1 MSQTQ
6 TTQATQRKPSTNKN
20 IKKLRTISMVCGL
33 TRSWQQWVTENE
45 DKQASEPSG
54 WTPSWM
60 GGPTEEPKKPW
71 VSKTTLQAK
80 KALPI
85 QPQPTKASQNHIT
98 GSGETRK
105 TSTPQA
111 ASQTAVKVETSAVP
125 LAESRIKTKQ
135 VAKTVT
141 SGAQEKSVGI
151 GFLTERITKEAL
163 PSGEEIDRMLSKR
176 GSPTR
181 RRKCSNMV
189 SSLTKSWKEVEK
201 ERKPAPEGGGP
212 GEGRT
217 CGFDRVDSGYREAEK
232 ESLETEGGQTH
243 WRSSLK
249 EAEHKDSSEG
259 ESESGVKIKRP
270 SVPIYKKEADDANK
284 INALS
289 KKYSAVGNLKSRW
302 QNWASEHTV
311 NQKLNP
317 FSEEF
322 DYDYSM
328 SLRLQKGQ
336 DGYGRPKEGTKTA
349 ERAKRAEQ
357 HIHRE
362 IDDMCYVIRTMADP
376 DRDGKTRITFGELFD
391 RYVRISDKVVGIL
404 MRARK
409 HGKVAFE
416 GEMLWQGQDD
426 AVIITLL
433 V

>member
-1 MSQTQ
+1 MSDKQTG
-6 TTQATQRKPSTNKN
+6 QASRRKPSTNKN
-20 IKKLRTISMVCGL
+20 IKKLRTISMVCSL
-33 TRSWQQWVTENE
+33 ASSWQQWVTENE
-45 DKQASEPSG
+45 QKQASEPTG
-54 WTPSWM
+54 WAPASL
-60 GGPTEEPKKPW
+60 GEPEEEPKKTWSP
-71 VSKTTLQAK
+71 K
-80 KALPI
+80 KHPSIPTQPKEDSQI
-85 QPQPTKASQNHIT
+85 QNIGP
-98 GSGETRK
+98 GETQK
-105 TSTPQA
+105 TS
-111 ASQTAVKVETSAVP
+111 ASPSETQDGATVEDVKISSEPPVA
-125 LAESRIKTKQ
+125 SRIKVKQ
-135 VAKTVT
+135 VVKTVS
-141 SGAQEKSVGI
+141 SGAQEKGAGI
-151 GFLTERITKEAL
+151 GLLTEKIAREVL
-163 PSGEEIDRMLSKR
+163 PSEEEIDRLLKKKS
-176 GSPTR
+176 SPTR

-189 SSLTKSWKEVEK
+189 SSLTKSWKQVEK
-201 ERKPAPEGGGP
+201 EQKHKQDGEPVEEVTSVCESDGHLRVEEERPDVDAQAP
-212 GEGRT
+212 T
-217 CGFDRVDSGYREAEK
+217 
-232 ESLETEGGQTH
+232 T
-243 WRSSLK
+243 SLK
-249 EAEHKDSSEG
+249 EAAEEESEG
-259 ESESGVKIKRP
+259 DSESGVKIKR
-270 SVPIYKKEADDANK
+270 STVPTYKKEAEDANK

-317 FSEEF
+317 FSEYF

-336 DGYGRPKEGTKTA
+336 EGYGRPKDGTRTA

-376 DRDGKTRITFGELFD
+376 DPDGKTRVTFGQLFD

-426 AVIITLL
+426 GVIITLL